1 MPRCNGALAAAE
13 RRQAR
18 HGPTVAR
25 PTRDNYRVATTR
37 SLAARP
43 VTLTR
48 LRARR
53 RAILGVLDRHGLANP
68 RVLGSVATGEAGV
81 DSDVDLAVDWTP
93 GRRPRGFAYY
103 SAVAD
108 AQRELSELLGVPV
121 DVIPVEQAKPRLAAA
136 IEREAPRL

>member
-1 MPRCNGALAAAE
+1 M
-13 RRQAR
+13 
-18 HGPTVAR
+18 VA
-25 PTRDNYRVATTR
+25 PTRTR
-37 SLAARP
+37 TARP

-68 RVLGSVATGEAGV
+68 RVFGSVASGKAG
-81 DSDVDLAVDWTP
+81 DSSDVDLAVDWAP
-93 GRRPRGFAYY
+93 GRRPRGFAYN

-121 DVIPVEQAKPRLAAA
+121 DVVPIEQAKPRLAQA
-136 IEREAPRL
+136 IEREAPPL

>member
-1 MPRCNGALAAAE
+1 
-13 RRQAR
+13 
-18 HGPTVAR
+18 
-25 PTRDNYRVATTR
+25 
-37 SLAARP
+37 
-43 VTLTR
+43 VTLSR

-68 RVLGSVATGEAGV
+68 RVFGSVASGEARG
-81 DSDVDLAVDWTP
+81 DSDVDLAVDWAP

-108 AQRELSELLGVPV
+108 AQTELSELLGVSV
-121 DVIPVEQAKPRLAAA
+121 DVVPLEQAKPRLASA

>member
-1 MPRCNGALAAAE
+1 MDNDTVAAAH
-13 RRQAR
+13 AR
-18 HGPTVAR
+18 T
-25 PTRDNYRVATTR
+25 
-37 SLAARP
+37 ARP

-68 RVLGSVATGEAGV
+68 RVFGSVASGEASGG
-81 DSDVDLAVDWTP
+81 SDVDLAVDWAP

-121 DVIPVEQAKPRLAAA
+121 DIVPVEQAKPRLAAA
-136 IEREAPRL
+136 IERGAPPL